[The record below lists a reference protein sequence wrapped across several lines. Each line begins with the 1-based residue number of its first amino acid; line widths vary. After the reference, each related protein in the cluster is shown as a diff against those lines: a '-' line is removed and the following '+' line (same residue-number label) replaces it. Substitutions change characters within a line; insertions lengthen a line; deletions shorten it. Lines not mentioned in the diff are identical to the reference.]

1 MPPKATP
8 VKKRSSSPDSSIAS
22 DHSDPIALSAHTVPS
37 EFAHALTELRE
48 MLAALTTTVMLISEK
63 VDNLTPLTPLVL
75 EIPKL
80 CEIALE
86 VPILREDIDQLRSFN
101 SEFKQDAEETKTIQS
116 ELRACSDNYRS
127 ITQRIDEITDQP
139 SIAVMNKIYTKLTG
153 TLELFNGSLISFKRS
168 TVKQFL
174 ATQDLQE
181 MNHNPVAGPS
191 DDSFSSMI
199 QALHGFRKYKSGNGS
214 ISFYQ
219 LLLRSPDVLELYL
232 EKARRLHVQFEFNS
246 EDDTIFFRE
255 LLDYVF
261 FPDGITVSA
270 FQQLVSM
277 ERMSEFTSKSAAK
290 FKTWVYFL
298 KKTLN
303 DHLPLALLQQLWDRV
318 ARCAFPPAFQ

>member
-37 EFAHALTELRE
+37 EFVHALTELRE

-75 EIPKL
+75 EIP
-80 CEIALE
+80 
-86 VPILREDIDQLRSFN
+86 ILRKDIDQLRSFN

-168 TVKQFL
+168 TDKQFL

-199 QALHGFRKYKSGNGS
+199 QALHGFQKYKSGNGS
-214 ISFYQ
+214 
-219 LLLRSPDVLELYL
+219 
-232 EKARRLHVQFEFNS
+232 
-246 EDDTIFFRE
+246 FF
-255 LLDYVF
+255 
-261 FPDGITVSA
+261 
-270 FQQLVSM
+270 
-277 ERMSEFTSKSAAK
+277 FT
-290 FKTWVYFL
+290 
-298 KKTLN
+298 N
-303 DHLPLALLQQLWDRV
+303 H
-318 ARCAFPPAFQ
+318 